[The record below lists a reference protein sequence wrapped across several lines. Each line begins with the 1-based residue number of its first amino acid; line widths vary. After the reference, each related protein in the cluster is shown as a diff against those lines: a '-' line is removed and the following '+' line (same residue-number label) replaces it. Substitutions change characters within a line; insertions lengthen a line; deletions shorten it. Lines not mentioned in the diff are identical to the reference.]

1 MASRMKTFLR
11 LLTFLASSRWRVA
24 LAIFL
29 GCVMVASNMILLG
42 MAAYLIAAAAL
53 GPLLIL
59 LTLPIY
65 IVRFTSVSR
74 AGSRYAE
81 RMVSHSVTFRLLARL
96 RTWAYS
102 RLEPLVP
109 SLLLTYRSG
118 DVLTRLVTD
127 VEELQNIYLRIVS
140 PIIVAVAIVLLT
152 FGIFSIFSPVL
163 AWTAVAFLVITGSG
177 VPLLTGILTR
187 GLGKRQLA
195 IRAEL
200 NMQVVDGVQGIQDLL
215 AFGRAEDQQ
224 RKLAGLDSILQR
236 IQRRM
241 AYISGLQQALN
252 DGLMNLAL
260 CSILILTIPLVT
272 SGAING
278 VYLGFLALVILA
290 SFEAVS
296 PLAQAFQFL
305 GHSLA
310 AGERVFKI
318 ADTTPLITEPTT
330 PLPAPALN
338 SAAGHSLE
346 FDHVHFTYQPDEREV
361 LSEINFSVSPGSRIA
376 IVGPSGS
383 GKSTLVRLALRFWD
397 PTHGT
402 VRLDGHDIRK
412 YALTDLRTLFGV
424 VTQDTYLFNDT
435 IRGNLL
441 LARPEASD
449 SEIQQ
454 VLEQAQLTDFMRQLP
469 QGLQTWVG
477 EHGLR
482 LSGGERQ
489 RLAIA
494 RALLKNAPLLILDE
508 ATANLDPLTE
518 SALLEALDKLMR
530 GRTTLMITHRLTML
544 EQMDEILV
552 LDHGKMREQG
562 THAQLLKA
570 GGLYYQMFDLQNG
583 ILSLP

>member
-1 MASRMKTFLR
+1 
-11 LLTFLASSRWRVA
+11 
-24 LAIFL
+24 
-29 GCVMVASNMILLG
+29 
-42 MAAYLIAAAAL
+42 
-53 GPLLIL
+53 
-59 LTLPIY
+59 
-65 IVRFTSVSR
+65 
-74 AGSRYAE
+74 
-81 RMVSHSVTFRLLARL
+81 
-96 RTWAYS
+96 
-102 RLEPLVP
+102 
-109 SLLLTYRSG
+109 
-118 DVLTRLVTD
+118 
-127 VEELQNIYLRIVS
+127 
-140 PIIVAVAIVLLT
+140 
-152 FGIFSIFSPVL
+152 
-163 AWTAVAFLVITGSG
+163 
-177 VPLLTGILTR
+177 
-187 GLGKRQLA
+187 
-195 IRAEL
+195 
-200 NMQVVDGVQGIQDLL
+200 
-215 AFGRAEDQQ
+215 
-224 RKLAGLDSILQR
+224 
-236 IQRRM
+236 
-241 AYISGLQQALN
+241 
-252 DGLMNLAL
+252 MNLAL